1 MKQVQ
6 CYTLNEGMTHIDHL
20 SHCKYDLVLNWTGF
34 TMIDYMTIDTEGS
47 ELSILEAFDFDRHV
61 VRYIQI
67 ETIGA
72 EKATRTAIDKLMY
85 SKGYVIV
92 ETVFL
97 GFDTYDVI
105 FQRTHRAD
113 LQRILNLRV
122 KGWPS
127 SIE

>member
-1 MKQVQ
+1 
-6 CYTLNEGMTHIDHL
+6 
-20 SHCKYDLVLNWTGF
+20 
-34 TMIDYMTIDTEGS
+34 MIDYMTIDTEGS

>member
-1 MKQVQ
+1 
-6 CYTLNEGMTHIDHL
+6 
-20 SHCKYDLVLNWTGF
+20 
-34 TMIDYMTIDTEGS
+34 MIDYMTIDTEGS
-47 ELSILEAFDFDRHV
+47 ELSILEAFDFDRYV

-113 LQRILNLRV
+113 MQRILNLRV